1 MEDSAKE
8 TPLDAA
14 RRYVR
19 EGEKHVAMQTAIR
32 DELKARGEETVQV
45 ERALDAAIAFLRTAR
60 EHLVREVER
69 SGR

>member
-1 MEDSAKE
+1 MEDPAKE

-32 DELKARGEETVQV
+32 DELRARGEETIQV

-69 SGR
+69 GGR